1 MVKFIPNA
9 GKVARRASSM
19 WFIYGAGVLAITE
32 QALPQ
37 VQQMLPW
44 WVNVAII
51 AGAGL
56 SRLVQQEKL
65 HG

>member
-19 WFIYGAGVLAITE
+19 WFIYGAGVLAIAE

-44 WVNVAII
+44 WVDVAII